1 MSFRSLEEFWAFY
14 MSQHSKAS
22 TRGLHFVG
30 TLSGIVITIC
40 SLLFNWKLL
49 IMGPI
54 IGYGLA
60 WYSHFFV
67 EKNVPATFGHPIWSF
82 ICDCKMFGLMLT
94 GGMDRE
100 IKRLGKRPLL
110 HPFWISS
117 VTIKLHC
124 IIFSGWELLIRITVS
139 ILYNVLILYLNIY
152 LSYTP
157 SIWKFI
163 WRSPSCKL
171 VEIHQIWLLHSRIT
185 LIGNCNFL
193 LVPISFNTS
202 MC

>member
-1 MSFRSLEEFWAFY
+1 

-30 TLSGIVITIC
+30 TLSGIVITIY

-110 HPFWISS
+110 HPF
-117 VTIKLHC
+117 
-124 IIFSGWELLIRITVS
+124 
-139 ILYNVLILYLNIY
+139 
-152 LSYTP
+152 
-157 SIWKFI
+157 
-163 WRSPSCKL
+163 
-171 VEIHQIWLLHSRIT
+171 
-185 LIGNCNFL
+185 
-193 LVPISFNTS
+193 
-202 MC
+202 